1 MSPDLFTAPLHERHV
16 ALGAKFAE
24 FGGWSMP
31 LEYSGSGILAEHHA
45 VRNSLGV
52 FDVSHLGKIR
62 VTGEGS
68 VEYLNTL
75 LTNDLR
81 KIGPGQAQYT
91 LLCTEDGGVID
102 DLIAYVFADDHVFLI
117 PNAANTARVF
127 QVLSAGL
134 PDGLTMTNLHHDYA
148 VLAVQGPN
156 AAKVLEKMGLP
167 TQMDYMAFQE
177 GDGLTICRTGYTGE
191 LGFELVV
198 QNEAAG
204 RYFDELLAAGEEF
217 DIKVCGLGAR
227 DTLRTEMGYPLHG
240 NDISPEINPVE
251 AGVGWAIGWAKP
263 EFGGSEALKQIKAD
277 GPGRR
282 MRGLK
287 AVGRGIPRS
296 HMDVVSLEDSEPL
309 GVVTSGT
316 FSPTMKQGIGL
327 ALIDS
332 SVELGDRIGVVVR
345 NRIEEFEVVKPP
357 FVTTAV
363 RT

>member
-1 MSPDLFTAPLHERHV
+1 MSPDLFTSPLQQRH
-16 ALGAKFAE
+16 ADMGAKFAE

-31 LEYSGSGILAEHHA
+31 LEYAGSGILAEHHA
-45 VRNSLGV
+45 VRNSVGV

-68 VEYLNTL
+68 VDYLNTL
-75 LTNDLR
+75 LANDLR
-81 KIGPGQAQYT
+81 KIGAGQAQYT

-102 DLIAYVFADDHVFLI
+102 DLIAYVFADDNVFLI

-127 QVLSAGL
+127 EVLSADL
-134 PDGLTMTNLHHDYA
+134 PAGLTMTNLHHDYA

-156 AAKVLEKMGLP
+156 AAQVLEKLALP
-167 TQMDYMAFQE
+167 TDMDYMAFQQ

-198 QNEAAG
+198 ENGSAN
-204 RYFDELLAAGEEF
+204 RYFDALLAAGEEF

-240 NDISPEINPVE
+240 NDISPSINPVE
-251 AGVGWAIGWAKP
+251 AGIGWAIGWAKP
-263 EFGGSEALKQIKAD
+263 SFAGSEVLKQIKAD
-277 GPGRR
+277 GPSRR

-287 AVGRGIPRS
+287 AVGRGIPRP
-296 HMDVVSLEDSEPL
+296 HMEVVTLNDSAPL
-309 GVVTSGT
+309 GQITSGT
-316 FSPTMKQGIGL
+316 FSPTLKQGIGL
-327 ALIDS
+327 ALIDA
-332 SVELGDRIGVVVR
+332 SVPLGARVGVQVR

-357 FVTTAV
+357 FVTTSV
-363 RT
+363 R